1 MNITIHGHTYI
12 LKNNAIRTEM
22 VSLLNDE
29 DTTVLYISA
38 DKTKIDDYDTILLIN
53 TSRKSVF
60 PVFLSVFND
69 MVEPYYIPLKYVF
82 PAFYVIESS
91 AIDFACCD
99 FDGISKLKNYVKNNY
114 IAYGIVDNILLIA
127 TDFSSNFEMFGTK
140 KIAGTKKPEVKKTML
155 YEKEKTTSVRQEHQT
170 NNPPVQQPRKAQPKP
185 TPNNTFSK
193 PTTPPKQSI
202 PQVKVPEMVH
212 TPARPVVQ
220 PTPVPQKPATN
231 VRPTGSSKENLFKY
245 CSINENCLIINL
257 AGNRE
262 VAVIDKKLGSF
273 ARYSYDELL
282 SNNLIGYSDES
293 QMLQAFGKTPLIMYD
308 TYKLCVTD
316 IRTAIRMFEQ
326 RKESPVTKQMVA
338 YNEGS
343 LYVAFASEAS
353 IAQQTSIKNF
363 AIESHKNA
371 VQNYEKVKTVAKA
384 YAKDVYCV
392 LTKSNIGI
400 LVVSDSGKKANYLP
414 LEEIYTSM
422 PEVQNIG
429 DIIRLFPIER
439 IIDGTIFNIDS
450 IEQVRSVVDVLPQA
464 LNLASEKY
472 TVKGFNFG
480 YDRQQKII
488 TKAPVTTE

>member
-1 MNITIHGHTYI
+1 
-12 LKNNAIRTEM
+12 M
-22 VSLLNDE
+22 V
-29 DTTVLYISA
+29 
-38 DKTKIDDYDTILLIN
+38 
-53 TSRKSVF
+53 
-60 PVFLSVFND
+60 
-69 MVEPYYIPLKYVF
+69 
-82 PAFYVIESS
+82 
-91 AIDFACCD
+91 
-99 FDGISKLKNYVKNNY
+99 
-114 IAYGIVDNILLIA
+114 
-127 TDFSSNFEMFGTK
+127 
-140 KIAGTKKPEVKKTML
+140 
-155 YEKEKTTSVRQEHQT
+155 Q
-170 NNPPVQQPRKAQPKP
+170 
-185 TPNNTFSK
+185 
-193 PTTPPKQSI
+193 
-202 PQVKVPEMVH
+202 

-220 PTPVPQKPATN
+220 PTPVPPKPTTN
-231 VRPTGSSKENLFKY
+231 MRPTGSSKENLLKY

-262 VAVIDKKLGSF
+262 IAVIDKKLGSF

-282 SNNLIGYSDES
+282 SNDLIGYSDES

-343 LYVAFASEAS
+343 LYVAFASESS

-414 LEEIYTSM
+414 LEEIYASM
-422 PEVQNIG
+422 PEIQNIG
-429 DIIRLFPIER
+429 DIMRLFPIER

-480 YDRQQKII
+480 DDRQQKII
-488 TKAPVTTE
+488 TKAPVITE